1 VADDDPLS
9 LQTRSRLHN
18 AVGIRLPAAQA
29 QACIDMLNALG
40 GVHQVRTT
48 VETASMVELLAL
60 STDSSEILGS
70 VHTAISEKGIQVDE
84 IYVERGRLED
94 VFRDLTFAV
103 EGLQQDP
110 DANPEA
116 SHA

>member
-1 VADDDPLS
+1 MGS
-9 LQTRSRLHN
+9 EMC
-18 AVGIRLPAAQA
+18 IR
-29 QACIDMLNALG
+29 D
-40 GVHQVRTT
+40 
-48 VETASMVELLAL
+48 
-60 STDSSEILGS
+60 STS
-70 VHTAISEKGIQVDE
+70 VHTAIDEKGIQVEE

-94 VFRDLTFAV
+94 VFRDLTFAM